1 MMDPDQRMKK
11 AQRAALEDYGMC
23 PTPGEIAGVY
33 GIEEASTFRKI
44 DSGGRR

>member
-1 MMDPDQRMKK
+1 MIDPDHRIKK
-11 AQRAALEDYGMC
+11 AQRAALGDYSMC
-23 PTPGEIAGVY
+23 PITGKIAGVY